1 MADDSITPAP
11 EYDEAAAAAAPPY
24 AQAEARRKPGKAVA
38 SLVCGIISLFLL
50 GPILGVVAIVLGVL
64 ARKEIAANPN
74 LDGAGLALAGIITG
88 AIGAVLAIVLIA
100 AGVNFV

>member
-11 EYDEAAAAAAPPY
+11 EYDEAAGAPPY
-24 AQAEARRKPGKAVA
+24 APAEARRKPGKAVA
-38 SLVCGIISLFLL
+38 SLVCGIISLFIL

-64 ARKEIAANPN
+64 ARKEIAADPS

-100 AGVNFV
+100 AGVTFV

>member
-11 EYDEAAAAAAPPY
+11 EYDEGAAAPPY

-38 SLVCGIISLFLL
+38 SLVCGIISLFIL
-50 GPILGVVAIVLGVL
+50 GPILGVVAIVLGVM
-64 ARKEIAANPN
+64 ARKEIEGDPN
-74 LDGAGLALAGIITG
+74 LEGAGLALAGIITG

-100 AGVNFV
+100 SGVTFV

>member
-11 EYDEAAAAAAPPY
+11 EYDEAAAAAPPY
-24 AQAEARRKPGKAVA
+24 AQAEAGRKPGKAVA
-38 SLVCGIISLFLL
+38 SLVCGIISLFIL
-50 GPILGVVAIVLGVL
+50 GPILGIVAIVLGVL
-64 ARKEIAANPN
+64 ARKEIAADPS